1 MRKEFKLNEKQ
12 LKELLEACKPVVMIV
27 LNAGMPPS
35 PQENA
40 NRAWRELGK
49 EIGFDSMT
57 IQPISGKGQEYFT
70 AEPIKETP

>member
-12 LKELLEACKPVVMIV
+12 LKDLLEACKPVIMIA

-49 EIGFDSMT
+49 EMGFDSVT
-57 IQPISGKGQEYFT
+57 VQPVPGKDVEYFT
-70 AEPIKETP
+70 AIESEKS